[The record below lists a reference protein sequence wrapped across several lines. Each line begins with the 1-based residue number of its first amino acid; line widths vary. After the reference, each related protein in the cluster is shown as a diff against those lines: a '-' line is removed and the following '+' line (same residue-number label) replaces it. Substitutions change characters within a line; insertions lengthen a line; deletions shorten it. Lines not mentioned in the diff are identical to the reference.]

1 MIARSRNMPPRGES
15 APSPVRYVFLAALAA
30 GLAVFV
36 WREPKVAAWV
46 MGLFAAFVVV
56 LFLVST
62 FSDRRLEALAE
73 ARSGGSICT
82 FARALPK
89 AERDTFAIR
98 AVYEE
103 VGAAIAIA
111 LPLRPS
117 DRLEQDLQLDAGE
130 LHFDI
135 IAVALKRAGRAES
148 GGENNPHSGRVET
161 VGDLV
166 RFVAAPPRP

>member
-1 MIARSRNMPPRGES
+1 MIARSRNMPPRVES
-15 APSPVRYVFLAALAA
+15 APSLRSNLFLAALAV

-46 MGLFAAFVVV
+46 IGLFAAFVMV
-56 LFLVST
+56 LFLVSS
-62 FSDRRLEALAE
+62 FSDRWLKALAE
-73 ARSGGSICT
+73 ARSGESICT

-135 IAVALKRAGRAES
+135 IPMALKRAGRAES
-148 GGENNPHSGRVET
+148 GGENNPHSGRIET
-161 VGDLV
+161 VGDLL
-166 RFVAAPPRP
+166 RFVAAQPRL